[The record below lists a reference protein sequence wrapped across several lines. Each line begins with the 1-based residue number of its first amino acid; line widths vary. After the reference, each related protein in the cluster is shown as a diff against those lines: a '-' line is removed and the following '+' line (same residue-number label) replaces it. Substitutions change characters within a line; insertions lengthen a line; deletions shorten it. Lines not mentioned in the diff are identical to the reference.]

1 MIVGEVHPLSAVE
14 GETGCVLEETQQ
26 DTRAFYIISL
36 GREGGRGR
44 GVLIPG
50 LNYDNSGTGDRIPSE
65 LTNDQPK
72 SPVSSQMPIYS
83 IAGY

>member
-1 MIVGEVHPLSAVE
+1 MYSRGAFSQAGGELVGMIVGEVHPLSAVE

-44 GVLIPG
+44 GG
-50 LNYDNSGTGDRIPSE
+50 GGG
-65 LTNDQPK
+65 
-72 SPVSSQMPIYS
+72 
-83 IAGY
+83 GY